1 MAQIKGKFNYK
12 HKREKWVQNMSK
24 GKKGD
29 FEIISLD
36 LQTPPSIPS
45 LVRQWKPSG
54 HSLEMIRK
62 SLFMPSL
69 DLGRHEMSLS
79 SRIMFLCN
87 IFALLAGEVCK
98 PS

>member
-45 LVRQWKPSG
+45 LIGQGRPSY
-54 HSLEMIRK
+54 HSPETIRK
-62 SLFMPSL
+62 SLFMPLLES
-69 DLGRHEMSLS
+69 GRHEMSLTLGYLVF
-79 SRIMFLCN
+79 R
-87 IFALLAGEVCK
+87 
-98 PS
+98 